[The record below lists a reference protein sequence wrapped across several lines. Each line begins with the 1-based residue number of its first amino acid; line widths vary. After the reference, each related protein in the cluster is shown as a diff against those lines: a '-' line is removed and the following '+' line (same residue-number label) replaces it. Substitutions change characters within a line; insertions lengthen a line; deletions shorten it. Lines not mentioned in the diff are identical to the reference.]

1 MRPKDIQQEFD
12 ESFRVTRIPSKKEV
26 VDLMRENGQS
36 SSEETSSQKTGLVE
50 QVMQEHGLTRKQA
63 EIEIERFGG

>member
-50 QVMQEHGLTRKQA
+50 QVMQ
-63 EIEIERFGG
+63 